1 MIRSVRHATIP
12 QVPVRK
18 AVKGR
23 FSGVR
28 KAEGDQWRVVWDY
41 DPQPEDTLAD
51 IDGTGTPVISLP
63 EDEQAAAYAKNPL
76 YNDGKE
82 VPLDEYL
89 AGFGNPENHVV
100 LYVRAEQKCAQC
112 NSWTAM
118 DSLYGIDFYTGEGGD
133 SWDTGTYDESEIPKL
148 SETMQE
154 YSREVLDNAKAG
166 GGHTKP
172 HTPQKRR
179 AVKARYPQR
188 DASAE
193 YQWENPHYWLLE
205 QIDNAKVANDSMLLW
220 EYANALAQSTSVS
233 AIERIFGDAMAV
245 AGYYNP
251 ITDGR

>member
-41 DPQPEDTLAD
+41 DPEPDSGLEHLTQWDTPEKYAGNEVMRDGQPL
-51 IDGTGTPVISLP
+51 SF
-63 EDEQAAAYAKNPL
+63 
-76 YNDGKE
+76 
-82 VPLDEYL
+82 DEYMRTY
-89 AGFGNPENHVV
+89 GDPENYVV
-100 LYVRAEQKCAQC
+100 LYVKAEQKCAQC
-112 NSWTAM
+112 NSWTEM
-118 DSLYGIDFYTGEGGD
+118 DALYGIGFYTGHGGEG
-133 SWDTGTYDESEIPKL
+133 WDTGEFSEDEIGKL
-148 SETMQE
+148 GGTQE
-154 YSREVLDNAKAG
+154 EMSREVLANAKSG
-166 GGHTKP
+166 GGHTQP
-172 HTPQKRR
+172 HGPQKRR